1 MTGDTVGGV
10 WTFTLELARQLT
22 ARGAEVWLATF
33 GGAATPAQRR
43 QAAAIAGLHLFDS
56 DLKLEWMEDPWDDV
70 AESCSLVSHLAQ
82 EFRPDLVHLNTYAHG
97 DIAWAAP
104 VILTAHSCVAS
115 WWAAVRGGQLP
126 SAWNKYRDRV
136 LRSLQ
141 AADLVTT
148 PTVAM
153 LEAVLEHYGSKLPRT
168 RVIAN
173 GCDSSRFK
181 PGVKEPFILS
191 AGRLWDEGKNVAAL
205 SRIASRL
212 SWPVYL
218 AGEQRNGE
226 GSAVTPSDCRLL
238 GQLSQETLA
247 TWYARAPIYA
257 LPARYEPFGL
267 SALEAALSSCALVL
281 GDIPS
286 LREVWG
292 DRAVF
297 VPPND
302 GDALRA
308 AIQDL
313 IDDPV
318 KREQV
323 AHRCRNRAQ
332 QFTAEHMS
340 AEYLAAYHSA
350 ADSRSACAS

>member
-10 WTFTLELARQLT
+10 WTFTLELADQLT

-33 GGAATPAQRR
+33 GGAAAATQRR
-43 QAAAIAGLHLFDS
+43 QAAAIPGLHLFDS

-70 AESCSLVSHLAQ
+70 AESCSLVSNLAQ
-82 EFRPDLVHLNTYAHG
+82 EFRPGLVHLNTYAHG
-97 DIAWAAP
+97 NIAWAAP

-115 WWAAVRGGQLP
+115 WWAAVRGGHLP
-126 SAWNKYRDRV
+126 SAWNKYRDQV

-148 PTVAM
+148 PTRAM
-153 LEAVLEHYGSKLPRT
+153 LQALLEHYGAKLPRT

-173 GCDSSRFK
+173 GCDASRFK
-181 PGVKEPFILS
+181 PGVKEPVILS
-191 AGRLWDEGKNVAAL
+191 AGRLWDEGKNIAAL
-205 SRIASRL
+205 TRIAPRL

-226 GSAVTPSDCRLL
+226 GCAFDPDDCRLL
-238 GQLSQETLA
+238 GQLSQEALE
-247 TWYARAPIYA
+247 TWYARAAIYA

-267 SALEAALSSCALVL
+267 SALEAALSGCALVL

-292 DRAVF
+292 DDAVF
-297 VPPND
+297 VDPD
-302 GDALRA
+302 DAEGLHA
-308 AIQDL
+308 AIQVL
-313 IDDPV
+313 IDEPN
-318 KREQV
+318 KREQL
-323 AHRCRNRAQ
+323 AQRCRDRAQ
-332 QFTAEHMS
+332 QFTAQDMS

-350 ADSRSACAS
+350 ADSRSACVS